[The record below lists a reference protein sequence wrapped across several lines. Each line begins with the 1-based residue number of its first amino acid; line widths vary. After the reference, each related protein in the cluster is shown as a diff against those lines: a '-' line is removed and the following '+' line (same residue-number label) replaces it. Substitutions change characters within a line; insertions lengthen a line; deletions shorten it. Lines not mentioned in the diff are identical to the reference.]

1 MSVFAQGPER
11 MRREVHGVLL
21 LDKPTGISSNAAL
34 QTVKRLYRARKA
46 GHSGSLDPLASG
58 VLPICLG
65 EATKLARFLLDS
77 DKHYR
82 VVCKLGERT
91 RTGDAEGEVVETR
104 PVGAYTP
111 QRLAEVAARFQGRLM
126 QTPPMYSALKRQGQP
141 LYRLA
146 RRGIEVERTPREV
159 FIRKLTL
166 TLRASDLL
174 EMDVECSKGTYVRT
188 LAEDIGEML
197 GCGAHL
203 IELRRARVGEFVVSQ
218 AHTLE
223 ALQSLAAEGVEHLD
237 AALLPMEAALTGWP
251 ELRLSEATAF
261 YLGQGQAVFV
271 PQAPSSGWVKLF
283 ATGIQGSARVAG
295 DKTPGAAPQRF
306 LGVGEVQDDGRI
318 APRRLV
324 HLS

>member
-1 MSVFAQGPER
+1 

-34 QTVKRLYRARKA
+34 QTVKRLYQARKA

-65 EATKLARFLLDS
+65 EATKFSRFLLDS

-91 RTGDAEGEVVETR
+91 RSGDAEGEVVETR
-104 PVGAYTP
+104 PVGAYSP
-111 QRLAEVAARFQGRLM
+111 QRLDEIAARFQGHLM
-126 QTPPMYSALKRQGQP
+126 QTPPMYSALKHHGQP

-146 RRGIEVERTPREV
+146 RRGIEVERAPREV
-159 FIRKLTL
+159 IIRKLTL
-166 TLRASDLL
+166 TLRAVDRL

-203 IELRRARVGEFVVSQ
+203 IELRRTRVGGFDVSQ

-223 ALQSLAAEGVEHLD
+223 ALQSLAAQGVEQLD
-237 AALLPMEAALTGWP
+237 GVLLPAEAALTGWP
-251 ELRLSEATAF
+251 ELHLSETTAF

-283 ATGIQGSARVAG
+283 AAGVQGGARVAG
-295 DKTPGAAPQRF
+295 DKTPGKPPRF

-318 APRRLV
+318 APRRLIQ
-324 HLS
+324 LS